1 MKKTLIAFIFAIAVI
16 LTTSVLAS
24 AAQLSLDSNTIA
36 LWHFNENSGNTLFD
50 ETLNN
55 NDGTITGANWTLD
68 SISGSALEFDGIDD
82 KISIA
87 KTSSVDLTDEVTLES
102 NIKRKSGT
110 DGMII
115 SKNGP
120 YFMAIRNNV
129 IVGGI
134 YANGGGSNT
143 WTESSGTTILQQN
156 IWYYLKITYNRTAIN
171 VYIDNNLENSTPK
184 TGQMPQVSQSTFL
197 GWGEPGHDQFFTGII
212 DDARISDIA
221 RNSASNNSQNSTEPR
236 LSAIESLIASIQNT
250 LASLIITINT
260 LTTRVDNLESQNN
273 SNTSPN
279 YFKYMGVY
287 ERKQLICNYAQKNRL
302 VNYIDLG
309 WNCTVRYRTINN
321 NTFPTS
327 CNCLRF
333 S

>member
-36 LWHFNENSGNTLFD
+36 LLHFNENSGNTLFD

-221 RNSASNNSQNSTEPR
+221 RNSANNNSQNSTNKRECRKACIKIFSEDIKRCSINYLSSKKTCR
-236 LSAIESLIASIQNT
+236 LLFKSSLNSCKDLSLIEKRICTNRT
-250 LASLIITINT
+250 LL
-260 LTTRVDNLESQNN
+260 DNKSCKSSSN
-273 SNTSPN
+273 SNL
-279 YFKYMGVY
+279 KLC
-287 ERKQLICNYAQKNRL
+287 KK
-302 VNYIDLG
+302 
-309 WNCTVRYRTINN
+309 
-321 NTFPTS
+321 
-327 CNCLRF
+327 
-333 S
+333 